1 MSEHDDIS
9 SEIPPFVKKYIPGVM
24 RGLSWAKYSE
34 EKSKGTAMKSEA
46 LKDAHA
52 KGLEAALNSPQWS
65 DIYIILKET
74 SKELWSQAN
83 EFTEEAKKISM
94 EINNQKTKEEREK
107 ILMDAKEAAR
117 KAGLQGAIAAGWEKG
132 WKDGI
137 EKRRSTKSD

>member
-1 MSEHDDIS
+1 MAEHDDPS
-9 SEIPPFVKKYIPGVM
+9 SEIPSFVKKYIPGVM

-34 EKSKGTAMKSEA
+34 EKSKGTAMKSDA
-46 LKDAHA
+46 LKNAYT
-52 KGLEAALNSPQWS
+52 KGLEAALNAPQGS
-65 DIYIILKET
+65 DMDRILKDT
-74 SKELWSQAN
+74 SEELWSQAN

-137 EKRRSTKSD
+137 EKRRSTKLD